1 MLVQGIATPGKALV
15 DEEAARRL
23 DLVEKKIEAIDEA
36 AKTRHQE
43 LVALLMDG
51 NRK

>member
-1 MLVQGIATPGKALV
+1 MLVQDIATPGKALV

-23 DLVEKKIEAIDEA
+23 GLVEKKMEAIDEA
-36 AKTRHQE
+36 AKARHQE
-43 LVALLMDG
+43 LVELLMGG